1 MTTELLRKPSLGKA
15 EENFAAST
23 LSEKFTHNLRTHFY
37 TVALYAGRN
46 KACDLASATE
56 QVMAKIRDRAQA
68 QSMADSVQLT
78 ADGQALS
85 RKGIFF
91 MQAPA
96 RFADE
101 VRMIEGIGSVDMP
114 IKRGAQRPRR

>member
-1 MTTELLRKPSLGKA
+1 MTTDLLRKPSLGKA

-23 LSEKFTHNLRTHFY
+23 LTEKFTHNLRTHFY
-37 TVALYAGRN
+37 TVALYAG
-46 KACDLASATE
+46 KSKTMDLADVTE
-56 QVMAKIRDRAQA
+56 QVMAKIRDRASA
-68 QSMADSVQLT
+68 QSLADSVQLT
-78 ADGQALS
+78 ADGQTLS

-101 VRMIEGIGSVDMP
+101 VRMIDGIGSVEMP

>member
-1 MTTELLRKPSLGKA
+1 MTTDLLRKPSLGKA

-23 LSEKFTHNLRTHFY
+23 LTEKFTHNLRTHFY
-37 TVALYAGRN
+37 TVALYTGKNRA
-46 KACDLASATE
+46 ADLAGVTE
-56 QVMAKIRDRAQA
+56 QVMAKIIERAQA
-68 QSMADSVQLT
+68 QSLADSVQLT
-78 ADGQALS
+78 ADGQGLS

-101 VRMIEGIGSVDMP
+101 VRMLDGVGSVETP